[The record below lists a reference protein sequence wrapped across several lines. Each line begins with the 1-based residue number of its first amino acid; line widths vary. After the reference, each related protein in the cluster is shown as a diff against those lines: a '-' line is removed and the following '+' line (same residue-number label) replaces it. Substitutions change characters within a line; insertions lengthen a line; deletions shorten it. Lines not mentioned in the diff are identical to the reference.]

1 MGGCAVVLSAL
12 ASLAIGVAGTVSKG
26 NHQALAEFVAA
37 VNDQISLEHG
47 QWLEATEATRE
58 AMAKLDEALAAM
70 QPPGVRR
77 AAGQPVGN
85 RQERPQTSRANNSGT
100 LRRATDRSLF
110 VRQQG

>member
-1 MGGCAVVLSAL
+1 LRGR
-12 ASLAIGVAGTVSKG
+12 AIRFGIAGWRGRGRERAGLEGRPDEVQNAVSKG

-70 QPPGVRR
+70 QPPPGGRKPPG
-77 AAGQPVGN
+77 AA
-85 RQERPQTSRANNSGT
+85 ANEPGK
-100 LRRATDRSLF
+100 
-110 VRQQG
+110 Q